1 MVRPRSRVETY
12 EDALLKA
19 VQDLQKL
26 DPYKA
31 GFSAGCDVV
40 AAGEA
45 NRIAV
50 RFFGEDYVVTHPQV
64 SVRNTA
70 GQEPDVST
78 RLIILHYLIHAEGTS
93 PADHWIS
100 FRELPDGLVYDPAF
114 QRRSSQRL
122 VQEYGTDVKGFVQAC
137 EVLGGERLSF
147 GDASYMFRLLPRLRM
162 AVILHYGDEEF
173 PPAVKVLFDAA
184 AGHYLPTEDLAVLG
198 GILASTLIKA
208 GNA

>member
-1 MVRPRSRVETY
+1 MPRPRSKEETY

-31 GFSAGCDVV
+31 GYMAGCDV
-40 AAGEA
+40 AAAAQGSH
-45 NRIAV
+45 ITV
-50 RFFGEDYVVTHPQV
+50 RFFGEDYVVTHPEI
-64 SVRNTA
+64 SVRTVA
-70 GQEPDVST
+70 GQEPDVTT
-78 RLIILHYLIHAEGTS
+78 RLIILHYLIHAQGAS

-114 QRRSSQRL
+114 QKRSSQRL
-122 VQEYGTDVKGFVQAC
+122 VQEYGTDVKGFSKAC
-137 EVLGGERLSF
+137 EALGGERLTF
-147 GDASYMFRLLPRLRM
+147 GDASYMFRLLPRLCM
-162 AVILHYGDEEF
+162 AVILHYGDDEF

-198 GILASTLIKA
+198 GILASRLIKA
-208 GNA
+208 NQ